1 VATVGRLA
9 RENTR
14 WGYRRIQ
21 GELAQMGVALAPSS
35 VWAILGRHGVDRSP
49 GRTGPSWAEF
59 LRAQAKATLATDLFT
74 VDTVVGHRL
83 YVLFFV
89 ELDTRRVY
97 LAGITAHPVGDWV
110 LQQARNLSCVLAEGS
125 GSATFLIGDRDT
137 EYTRSFDE
145 VFGAE
150 GTRIICTPVRAPRA
164 NVYAERWVGTVR
176 RECLDRILVFN
187 RRHLQ
192 AVLVEYTRHY
202 NSHRPHR
209 SLDQRAPL
217 DEAGQRPP
225 RGPPDGRGL
234 QRRDVLGGLIPEYE
248 LAA

>member
-59 LRAQAKATLATDLFT
+59 LRAQAKATLATDFFT
-74 VDTVVGHRL
+74 VDTVLGHRL

-97 LAGITAHPVGDWV
+97 LAGITAHPVGEWV
-110 LQQARNLSCVLAEGS
+110 PFQCRARGTTGWDNLLSAHAEKARNRRRHGAERLHWVTGPS
-125 GSATFLIGDRDT
+125 DRD
-137 EYTRSFDE
+137 S
-145 VFGAE
+145 A
-150 GTRIICTPVRAPRA
+150 
-164 NVYAERWVGTVR
+164 
-176 RECLDRILVFN
+176 L
-187 RRHLQ
+187 
-192 AVLVEYTRHY
+192 
-202 NSHRPHR
+202 
-209 SLDQRAPL
+209 
-217 DEAGQRPP
+217 
-225 RGPPDGRGL
+225 
-234 QRRDVLGGLIPEYE
+234 
-248 LAA
+248 